1 MSLLNSLL
9 DISLANRLLDLEFRS
24 SDVTI
29 LGDFTG
35 SVTGFWVTLGEN
47 GEGLVNYNGK
57 DYVTN
62 PIGFTSIPKGSEVE
76 LSYANGIYYSK
87 F

>member
-1 MSLLNSLL
+1 MALL
-9 DISLANRLLDLEFRS
+9 DSLIELSIANRLVELEFRS

-29 LGDFTG
+29 RGDFTG
-35 SVTGFWVTLGEN
+35 SVTGYWQKLGDN
-47 GEGLVNYNGK
+47 GEGLVEYNSK
-57 DYVTN
+57 IYTTS

-76 LSYANGIYYSK
+76 LSHGNGIYYSK